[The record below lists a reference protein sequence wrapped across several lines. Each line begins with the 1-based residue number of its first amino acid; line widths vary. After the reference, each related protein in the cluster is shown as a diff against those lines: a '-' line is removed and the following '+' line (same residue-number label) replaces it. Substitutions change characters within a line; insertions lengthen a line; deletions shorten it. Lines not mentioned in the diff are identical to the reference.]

1 MFILKKN
8 TDNKSKYD
16 FELPFSK
23 QTVEFARWESYLVT
37 ILLFVFAWFEKDI
50 GSLIVLGT
58 LFIGGYRLVQSSY
71 LKMAR
76 EEHLLDMKIRAK
88 ESGVDDQFIEE
99 ELERINDEANSE
111 LDTSC
116 DDIS

>member
-8 TDNKSKYD
+8 TDSKSKYD
-16 FELPFSK
+16 YELPFSK
-23 QTVEFARWESYLVT
+23 QTVEFARWESYTVA
-37 ILLFVFAWFEKDI
+37 ILLFIFVWFEKDI
-50 GSLIVLGT
+50 TSLMVLGT

-76 EEHLLDMKIRAK
+76 EEHLLDMRIRAK
-88 ESGVDDQFIEE
+88 ESGIDDQFIEE

-111 LDTSC
+111 LDTNC
-116 DDIS
+116 GGIN

>member
-1 MFILKKN
+1 MFFLKKN

-23 QTVEFARWESYLVT
+23 QTVEFARWESYLIA
-37 ILLFVFAWFEKDI
+37 ILLFVFAWFEKDV
-50 GSLIVLGT
+50 GSLVVLGT

-88 ESGVDDQFIEE
+88 ESGIDDQFIEE
-99 ELERINDEANSE
+99 ELEQIDNEANSE
-111 LDTSC
+111 LNTTC
-116 DDIS
+116 DDIN